1 MSKLTDILGLFQYD
15 PETDGANTFNIT
27 QALNNNWDKIDAW
40 ASGIKSTIVG
50 LVPGTRKVNGKALS
64 EDLTLTGEDIKVSGS
79 DETSISSSLS
89 NKAASSLS
97 QITESDLLAWAE
109 KQTLSGAFGV
119 SPSITTEGVPVVGWY
134 HGFLEVK
141 NDGRRITLTESAGQ
155 YRTWTNCTSSGK
167 WTKWMQQATATPPQE
182 VPLPLVSGVSELN
195 VATVSKTQEGIILVN
210 AWVGFDRPVIA
221 NTETQVAIMPENM
234 RPKKTVGVSAI
245 VNSGDD
251 ENLGFARI
259 SIDSGG
265 VVRILSDISFSFA
278 VFSIAY
284 PAAN

>member
-1 MSKLTDILGLFQYD
+1 MSKLTDILGLFKYD

-79 DETSISSSLS
+79 NEMSISSSLS
-89 NKAASSLS
+89 NKVNAAIESVSTADSLIDYVDDN
-97 QITESDLLAWAE
+97 QIGFFTDWV
-109 KQTLSGAFGV
+109 G
-119 SPSITTEGVPVVGWY
+119 TTPGLY
-134 HGFLEVK
+134 
-141 NDGRRITLTESAGQ
+141 
-155 YRTWTNCTSSGK
+155 SSGLFIRGLDQGRASIIGVNDDGIPYFGGVNISNRTISYK
-167 WTKWMQQATATPPQE
+167 TGATATPPAE
-182 VPLPLVSGVSELN
+182 VPLPLVSGVNELN